1 MKQHL
6 NLQDVFLNQVRK
18 DRIMITVF
26 LISGY
31 QIRGIVKGFD
41 NYTVIMDSD
50 GKQQM
55 ITVSTPY
62 DSAGEE
68 ERFMSAICH
77 EITHASDDPDHG
89 IDPPDHG
96 DNHGGPC
103 IMGSGM
109 EGMVPFCPVCGQK
122 LGFSSYTEVSPPGF
136 WYPGAARSS

>member
-55 ITVSTPY
+55 IYKHAISTMIP
-62 DSAGEE
+62 S
-68 ERFMSAICH
+68 R
-77 EITHASDDPDHG
+77 EILFYNNENDE
-89 IDPPDHG
+89 I
-96 DNHGGPC
+96 
-103 IMGSGM
+103 
-109 EGMVPFCPVCGQK
+109 
-122 LGFSSYTEVSPPGF
+122 
-136 WYPGAARSS
+136 